1 MFVEADVW
9 NVAHTDQGYAV
20 LIRPIGVDAAVPIF
34 IGQLEAQSILL
45 GMGDIPIPRPNTHEL
60 FINALKTA
68 GYSVEKVEISEL
80 KDGIFYS
87 TIFLTGSGG
96 SIELDSR
103 PSDSIALAVR
113 AECRIFISEQVVE
126 DAGVALN
133 FITEKTE
140 KVTSEAEKRRIKLES
155 ELEEAVKLENYEE
168 AARLRDMLKQVDSEF
183 F

>member
-20 LIRPIGVDAAVPIF
+20 LIKPIGVDAAVPIF

-60 FINALKTA
+60 FIIALKTA
-68 GYSVEKVEISEL
+68 GYSIEKVEISEL
-80 KDGIFYS
+80 KDGVFYS
-87 TIFLTGSGG
+87 TIYLAGNEDT
-96 SIELDSR
+96 IELDAR

-113 AECRIFISEQVVE
+113 AECRIFVSEQVVE
-126 DAGVALN
+126 EAGVSLN

-140 KVTSEAEKRRIKLES
+140 KVTSEAEKRRIELEAK
-155 ELEEAVKLENYEE
+155 LEEAVKQENYEE
-168 AARLRDMLKQVDSEF
+168 AARLRDMLKQIDSEF